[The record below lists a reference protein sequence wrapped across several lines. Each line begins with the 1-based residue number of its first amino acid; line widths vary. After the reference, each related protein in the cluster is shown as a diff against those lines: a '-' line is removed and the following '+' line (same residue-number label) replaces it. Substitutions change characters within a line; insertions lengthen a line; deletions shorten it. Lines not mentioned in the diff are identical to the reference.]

1 MATTATRLTPPLV
14 AIACAVEV
22 PTTAVTGMTTEA
34 SPNWIGDQPRTSWA
48 YWVRMNG
55 TPKRHRPEREE
66 HEVAAHQRPRPE
78 HPQRRQR
85 SGGARLDADE
95 DRGQDG
101 RQRQQ
106 AQRLAVAPAGLGAST
121 TA

>member
-14 AIACAVEV
+14 AIACAVTV
-22 PTTAVTGMTTEA
+22 PITAVTGMTTEA

-55 TPKRHRPEREE
+55 TPKPIVPSAKSTRLPPTSDRDRNTPSGASGATERDSMATKTAVRTAASARRPS
-66 HEVAAHQRPRPE
+66 VW
-78 HPQRRQR
+78 R
-85 SGGARLDADE
+85 SS
-95 DRGQDG
+95 Q
-101 RQRQQ
+101 
-106 AQRLAVAPAGLGAST
+106 PASGAST